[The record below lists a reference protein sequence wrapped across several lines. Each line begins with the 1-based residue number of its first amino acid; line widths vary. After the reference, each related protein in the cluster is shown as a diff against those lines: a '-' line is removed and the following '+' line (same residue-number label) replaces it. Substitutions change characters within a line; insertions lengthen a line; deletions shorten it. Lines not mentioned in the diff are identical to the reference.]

1 MRMSD
6 PIPTFRYIVKQ
17 LAERHS
23 SLAFIHVVEPRVHG
37 YMDREPDEGE
47 VGSRFMCVRRLY

>member
-1 MRMSD
+1 MHFIDMRMSD

-47 VGSRFMCVRRLY
+47 VGS